1 MLWEA
6 AGSVLQAGARALSSK
21 CLARFNK
28 TGSVAAT
35 PNRRAVDATKA
46 ANPFT
51 QYTGRKMKKLLSIT
65 AAVAAIIAYDH
76 VNNGNTFPSE
86 VYCLMGAGT
95 LWNRET
101 RVPVRDYYD
110 RLTGYTTTPA
120 TYMCIHRSLWK
131 GWLS

>member
-1 MLWEA
+1 M
-6 AGSVLQAGARALSSK
+6 
-21 CLARFNK
+21 
-28 TGSVAAT
+28 T
-35 PNRRAVDATKA
+35 
-46 ANPFT
+46 
-51 QYTGRKMKKLLSIT
+51 KLLFIT

-101 RVPVRDYYD
+101 RVPSRDYYD
-110 RLTGYTTTPA
+110 RLRGYTTTPA
-120 TYMCIHRSLWK
+120 TYMCIHKSLWK

>member
-1 MLWEA
+1 
-6 AGSVLQAGARALSSK
+6 
-21 CLARFNK
+21 
-28 TGSVAAT
+28 
-35 PNRRAVDATKA
+35 
-46 ANPFT
+46 
-51 QYTGRKMKKLLSIT
+51 MKKLLFIT

-101 RVPVRDYYD
+101 RVPSRDYYD
-110 RLTGYTTTPA
+110 RLTGYITTPA
-120 TYMCIHRSLWK
+120 TYMCIHKSLWK

>member
-1 MLWEA
+1 
-6 AGSVLQAGARALSSK
+6 
-21 CLARFNK
+21 
-28 TGSVAAT
+28 
-35 PNRRAVDATKA
+35 
-46 ANPFT
+46 
-51 QYTGRKMKKLLSIT
+51 MKKLLFIT

-76 VNNGNTFPSE
+76 VDNGNIFPSG

-120 TYMCIHRSLWK
+120 TYMCIHKSLWT